1 MELPVAACADRT
13 REAIQHLGI
22 ALLRTN
28 RMPGRKGTSSLCVC
42 VDSQREDL
50 FECEALVEA
59 LVEMG
64 SQDIFPMVESTN

>member
-1 MELPVAACADRT
+1 
-13 REAIQHLGI
+13 
-22 ALLRTN
+22 
-28 RMPGRKGTSSLCVC
+28 

-50 FECEALVEA
+50 FEALVEA

>member
-50 FECEALVEA
+50 FEALDEA